1 MRSILGFLLIS
12 LTGIN
17 AYGQT
22 PESRAFLHDF
32 FGQSTKI
39 VYMDRLW
46 AGEIKRMEKALAQD
60 MLQDVFGNRGV
71 KPSDRLVLTKEE
83 RSYIQHQLG
92 MQFDVVWAD
101 HLFENAQKITKA
113 TVDSIFSDRNRGWT
127 YFDEHY
133 GPKLY
138 SFSNPIFIRDHS
150 LCIFYS
156 GYSCGH
162 RCGEGKLMILR
173 KKNATWVSWMELYR
187 WVS

>member
-1 MRSILGFLLIS
+1 MRSVWGFILVS
-12 LTGIN
+12 LAGIN

-32 FGQSTKI
+32 FDQSTKI

-60 MLQDVFGNRGV
+60 TLQALIGNRGV
-71 KPSDRLVLTKEE
+71 EPNDRLVLTQKE
-83 RSYIQHQLG
+83 RTYIQNQLRL
-92 MQFDVVWAD
+92 QSEVVWTG
-101 HLFENAQKITKA
+101 HLFEDGKMLTRA

-127 YFDEHY
+127 YFNEHY
-133 GPKLY
+133 GSRLH

-162 RCGEGKLMILR
+162 RCGEGKLMIFR